1 MVVLI
6 ILLVLILLI
15 FFVPYGVDVSYEEKV
30 FRLRIALGPF
40 RYQLFPKKPLTE
52 KQKEKARRK
61 KEKKDRKAAEKK
73 AAAEKKKSEKPE
85 EKPDGPANETVKVKK
100 ERKLDADT
108 ILALIRMG
116 MRALGRFFRVFRVDF
131 LKLHLLLAGSDPY
144 KLAMTY
150 GYLSSALEALPVCT
164 DAGVGALRRDIV
176 VAPDFVADKM
186 EADVRLIVTVQLFRI
201 VHIACAF
208 GAEFLVW
215 YIKNRRAQKAAATE
229 EGE

>member
-61 KEKKDRKAAEKK
+61 KEKKDKKAAEKK
-73 AAAEKKKSEKPE
+73 AAEEKKKEEKAE
-85 EKPDGPANETVKVKK
+85 EKPSGPADETVKVKK
-100 ERKLDADT
+100 ERKLDFDT
-108 ILALIRMG
+108 ILALLEMAVN
-116 MRALGRFFRVFRVDF
+116 ALGRFFRAFRVDLF
-131 LKLHLLLAGSDPY
+131 KLHLLLAGADPY
-144 KLAMTY
+144 NLAMTY
-150 GYLSSALEALPVCT
+150 GYLCSALEALPVCT
-164 DAGVGALRRDIV
+164 DNGLDALRRDIV
-176 VAPDFVADKM
+176 VCPDFVADKM
-186 EADVRLIVTVQLFRI
+186 EADVRVVVTVQLFRL
-201 VHIACAF
+201 VHIAFAF

-215 YIKNRRAQKAAATE
+215 YFKNRRAKKAAADE